1 MKVTKI
7 ALATAFALT
16 STVAMAQNT
25 GLEGHGSVVAPSVG
39 SYQTTVGSSNVV
51 PTWQNTQ
58 GTAATKK
65 PKTSAVIQNPSGR
78 MSGGQR

>member
-16 STVAMAQNT
+16 STIAMAQNT

-51 PTWQNTQ
+51 PTWKNTQ
-58 GTAATKK
+58 GTAATK

>member
-1 MKVTKI
+1 MKGTKI

-25 GLEGHGSVVAPSVG
+25 GSEGYGSVVAPSVG

-51 PTWQNTQ
+51 PTWKNTQ
-58 GTAATKK
+58 GTAATP
-65 PKTSAVIQNPSGR
+65 PKTSAVIQTPPGRRSGVH
-78 MSGGQR
+78 Q